1 MPESG
6 GAIVA
11 SHPLEFAAVTIMIL
25 PLQPSL
31 ATLKQRLAI
40 APHLL
45 LFADYDGTLTPIV
58 DHPDK
63 ASLSPDVRELLRVL
77 SGRANTTVAIVSG
90 RSLGEVRERVGLPEL
105 IYSGDHGI
113 EIEGPGFRHVHPN
126 ALARQDLLAAL
137 AASLEG
143 RLQGI
148 AGAWVEKK
156 TFSLSVHARQ
166 VEEAERQHL
175 RDEVTWCLSNYL
187 PSIELTEGKM
197 VFEIRPRLDWN
208 KGSAALWIKQRF
220 GVPNPLTIYI
230 GDDRTD
236 EDAFERLSDGINV
249 KVGRPTNSAAGFF
262 VDSPLEVKQFLSWL
276 VEVA

>member
-1 MPESG
+1 MS
-6 GAIVA
+6 
-11 SHPLEFAAVTIMIL
+11 T

-31 ATLKQRLAI
+31 TTLKQRFAI
-40 APHLL
+40 ASHLL

-58 DHPDK
+58 DHPDR
-63 ASLSPDVRELLRVL
+63 ANLSPEVRELLRVL
-77 SGRANTTVAIVSG
+77 AGRANTTVAVVSG
-90 RSLGEVRERVGLPEL
+90 RSLDDVRERVGLPEL

-113 EIEGPGFRHVHPN
+113 EIEGPGFRYVHPN
-126 ALARQDLLAAL
+126 ALARQEQLSGL
-137 AASLEG
+137 AASLDA

-166 VEEAERQHL
+166 VEEADRQRL

-187 PSIELTEGKM
+187 PSIGLTEGKM

-208 KGSAALWIKQRF
+208 KGSAALWIKQRIS
-220 GVPNPLTIYI
+220 VPNPLTIYV

-236 EDAFERLSDGINV
+236 EDAFEQLTDGINV
-249 KVGRPTNSAAGFF
+249 KVGHPTNSAAGFF
-262 VDSPLEVKQFLSWL
+262 VDSPLEVKQFLAWL